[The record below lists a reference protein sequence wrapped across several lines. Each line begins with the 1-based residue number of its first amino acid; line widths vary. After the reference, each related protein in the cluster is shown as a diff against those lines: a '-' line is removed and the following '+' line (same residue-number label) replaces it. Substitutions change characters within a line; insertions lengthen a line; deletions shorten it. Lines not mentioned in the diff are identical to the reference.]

1 MFGLLPHLDAERRRR
16 PLRRAVVPRIAREAF
31 TPQAPAISV
40 SMGFPPAAA
49 GAGGVGSPSMS

>member
-1 MFGLLPHLDAERRRR
+1 MYYRTSTQSADAANCAAQSFRGS
-16 PLRRAVVPRIAREAF
+16 RAEAF

-49 GAGGVGSPSMS
+49 GAGGVCSPSMS